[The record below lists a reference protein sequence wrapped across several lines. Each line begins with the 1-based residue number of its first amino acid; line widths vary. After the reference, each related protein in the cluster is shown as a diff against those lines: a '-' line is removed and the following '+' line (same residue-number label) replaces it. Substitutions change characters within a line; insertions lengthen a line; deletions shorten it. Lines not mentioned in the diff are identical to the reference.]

1 MKEGH
6 QNGLFKPTR
15 VVIGSVL
22 LTVRYGSVLADPDLN
37 CSLYLG
43 SDQAAL
49 AVRHGLLDAYTE
61 VANTAVTDSG
71 QQACFQ
77 VSPFSQQRDTFLW
90 L

>member
-1 MKEGH
+1 MV
-6 QNGLFKPTR
+6 R
-15 VVIGSVL
+15 
-22 LTVRYGSVLADPDLN
+22 TVFTDPDMN
-37 CSLYLG
+37 CCSLVLG

-77 VSPFSQQRDTFLW
+77 VSSVLFSQYLMKETVFAFID
-90 L
+90 